1 MGQQPLIGENSF
13 TTKHVAELDDDRF
26 TPSSTSIPAPTWEE
40 NENRTS
46 YFVLRNKYVILSSLI
61 TACSYLCVDSPS
73 WFVVCGGRL
82 SES

>member
-26 TPSSTSIPAPTWEE
+26 TPSSTNIPSPNWDE

-46 YFVLRNKYVILSSLI
+46 YFVLRNKYVYS
-61 TACSYLCVDSPS
+61 
-73 WFVVCGGRL
+73 
-82 SES
+82 